1 MKMIGKYRKAVRDL
15 HATHSTSRFP
25 AGVCVCVCWWVCVC
39 VCLRLCMCRLW
50 LWPGMKIAKTAITT
64 AQGLKQ

>member
-25 AGVCVCVCWWVCVC
+25 AGVCVCVLVGVR
-39 VCLRLCMCRLW
+39 VRVFVFVYV
-50 LWPGMKIAKTAITT
+50 
-64 AQGLKQ
+64 